1 MDNNKSYK
9 IRWTLST
16 VNHLD
21 IISRLVMH
29 PKFNGIWK
37 SSNDCGYPENTKKEA
52 GGKQLSLTRQKKQN
66 RINLAP
72 LKLNSDLLINF
83 VKANKGY

>member
-9 IRWTLST
+9 IIWTLST
-16 VNHLD
+16 VNPFD

-37 SSNDCGYPENTKKEA
+37 SSNDWGI
-52 GGKQLSLTRQKKQN
+52 S
-66 RINLAP
+66 
-72 LKLNSDLLINF
+72 
-83 VKANKGY
+83 